1 MKKRFIILLL
11 TGMLLLSLAACG
23 GASVQSVLP
32 AENVTVPD
40 ADNVT
45 DEEDYTPVI
54 PEAVLSE
61 AIQIILEVCNIL
73 LNGELKDGVYINRY
87 FGLKFTAPEG
97 FSLSRL
103 NDDATESTEIIPLRK
118 TYEDGLR
125 GIMITTDLGLPETV
139 FINVYAADED
149 QIGFSEEE
157 LVRAKIQETNEL
169 VTSFGLE
176 EGSEYS
182 TAVLAGEEHPIQL
195 STSDPECIDVYFHII
210 KDGFIFQIS
219 VSAPDEEGIAYLL
232 SFFEK
237 S

>member
-54 PEAVLSE
+54 PEAVLSLTE
-61 AIQIILEVCNIL
+61 EEDIL

-195 STSDPECIDVYFHII
+195 STSDPGCIDVYFHII

>member
-23 GASVQSVLP
+23 GAFVQSVLP

-54 PEAVLSE
+54 PEAVLSLTE
-61 AIQIILEVCNIL
+61 EEDIL